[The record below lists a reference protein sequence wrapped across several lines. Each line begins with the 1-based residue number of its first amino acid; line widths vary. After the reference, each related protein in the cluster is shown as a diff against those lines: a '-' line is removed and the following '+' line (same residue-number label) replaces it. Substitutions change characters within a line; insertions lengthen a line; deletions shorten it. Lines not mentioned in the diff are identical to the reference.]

1 MAATYL
7 HSDVLSR
14 AQALGI
20 KARAIV
26 EGLRVGDHKSPFRGF
41 SVEFVQHRE
50 YVPGDDI
57 RHIDWKGYG
66 RSERYTIKQ
75 YEQET
80 NYIGHILL
88 DASRSMFY
96 GTGTTN
102 KLEYSK
108 LLAAT
113 IAYVVIHQR
122 DSAGLSVFDD
132 GWRTRVPPGGQPGHM
147 LTVLQT
153 LEDAE
158 PRDKSSIGPLLHD
171 LAIQVRRRGL
181 VFLISD
187 CFDAVESLL
196 GGLQHLRFQGH
207 EVTVFHVLH
216 PDELNFPFE
225 GLVKFD
231 GLELPQYLLTRP
243 HLIRPSYL
251 KVLRNYLDTFRRG
264 CEANRVDYVMM
275 DTSRPLTEALS
286 AYLARRLKTKL

>member
-7 HSDVLSR
+7 NADALSR

-20 KARAIV
+20 KARAVV

-132 GWRTRVPPGGQPGHM
+132 GWRTRVPSSGQPGHM

-153 LEDAE
+153 LEDTE

-171 LAIQVRRRGL
+171 LANQVRRRGL

-286 AYLARRLKTKL
+286 AYLARRLKTKV